1 MAISDTQK
9 IDYLWKKIGYAAT
22 KTDTAANKDATNEEI
37 ASPLLLRGDKTWN
50 EASDIPGTLPGSSS
64 GIVTVYPTASPV

>member
-37 ASPLLLRGDKTWN
+37 ASPLAAARRQDL
-50 EASDIPGTLPGSSS
+50 EPS
-64 GIVTVYPTASPV
+64 